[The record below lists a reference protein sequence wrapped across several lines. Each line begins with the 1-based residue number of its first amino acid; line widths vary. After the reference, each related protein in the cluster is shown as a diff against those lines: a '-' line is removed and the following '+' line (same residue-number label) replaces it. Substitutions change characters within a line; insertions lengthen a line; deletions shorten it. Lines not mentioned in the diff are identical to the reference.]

1 MLYILC
7 MYRAT
12 VVVFLLLFSAPLLAS
27 DLNASIANLES
38 AWASAYY
45 QNDETRQKRAYP
57 ELLEK
62 AAELVNRYPN
72 AAEPK
77 IWQATILS
85 TNAAFESSLTA
96 LSTLEKAKK
105 LLEEAIGIDPKALD
119 GAAYVTLGTL
129 YYMLPGWP
137 VSFGDDDMAEQLL
150 KASLQINPDGIDAN
164 YFYADFLLRQDRA
177 IEAEGFFR
185 KASQA
190 PVRKQQA
197 FADTQLQNEAKLAL
211 AHAQQRKAN
220 TGKNKFQSLFTT
232 ASADANR

>member
-1 MLYILC
+1 

-12 VVVFLLLFSAPLLAS
+12 IVVFLLLFSAQLLAS
-27 DLNASIANLES
+27 DLTASIADLES
-38 AWASAYY
+38 AWASVYY
-45 QNDETRQKRAYP
+45 QSDEARQKRAYP
-57 ELLEK
+57 ELMEK
-62 AAELVNRYPN
+62 ATELVNRYPD

-77 IWQATILS
+77 IWLATIMS

-137 VSFGDDDMAEQLL
+137 VSFGDDEMAEQLL
-150 KASLQINPDGIDAN
+150 KASLQINPEGIDAN

-177 IEAEGFFR
+177 MEAEAFFN
-185 KASQA
+185 KATQA

-197 FADTQLQNEAKLAL
+197 FADTQLQNEARLAL

-232 ASADANR
+232 AAINTNR